1 MDGILVVNKP
11 QGWTSH
17 DVVGHIRRLT
27 HQKRVGHAGTLDP
40 MATGVLL
47 VCLGRA
53 TRVAEYLMDSDKT
66 YRAVV
71 RLGVETDTFDA
82 NGQVVATHPVNVDES
97 DLRTALA
104 RFVGA
109 IDQVPPMYSALKRD
123 GKPLYR
129 LARRGIEVERKPRR
143 ITIYD
148 ITLRA
153 WQSPDATIDVCCSP
167 GTYIRS
173 LAHDI
178 GAVLGCGAHLAAL
191 TRLAS
196 GSFRLEEA
204 VTLEDLEGLGP
215 TEGVRTFGSPRDLRG
230 LLHPLDAALQDLPIL
245 TLDADQARRIVL
257 GQAIP
262 LSEVKTS
269 ASPLLCRAHDASG
282 ALLAIMAFDAAA
294 QVWRPKK
301 MLADATPT

>member
-17 DVVGHIRRLT
+17 DVVARVRRLT

-53 TRVAEYLMDSDKT
+53 TRVAEYLMASDKT

-71 RLGVETDTFDA
+71 RLGVETDTYDA
-82 NGQVVATHPVNVDES
+82 EGQVVATRPVDVDES
-97 DLRTALA
+97 ALRGALQK
-104 RFVGA
+104 FVGE
-109 IDQVPPMYSALKRD
+109 IDQVPPMYSALKRE
-123 GKPLYR
+123 GKPLYK
-129 LARRGIEVERKPRR
+129 LARQGVEVERAARR
-143 ITIYD
+143 VTIHD
-148 ITLRA
+148 ITLREFM
-153 WQSPDATIDVCCSP
+153 SPDVTIDVRCSP

-173 LAHDI
+173 LAHDV
-178 GAVLGCGAHLAAL
+178 GAALRGACGAHLTAL

-196 GSFRLEEA
+196 GSFTLDDA
-204 VTLEDLEGLGP
+204 VRLEDL
-215 TEGVRTFGSPRDLRG
+215 TDLENLSG
-230 LLHPLDAALQDLPIL
+230 LLRPLDAALQALPAV
-245 TLDADQARRIVL
+245 TLDAEAARRIVM

-262 LSEVKTS
+262 
-269 ASPLLCRAHDASG
+269 ASRVEALGGGSLRRAYDVNG
-282 ALLAIMAFDAAA
+282 ALLAIVTCDSAA

-301 MLADATPT
+301 VLADEDRL

>member
-11 QGWTSH
+11 KGWTSH
-17 DVVGHIRRLT
+17 DVVGRIRRLA

-82 NGQVVATHPVNVDES
+82 DGQVVATHPVNVDES
-97 DLRTALA
+97 DLRAALA

-123 GKPLYR
+123 GKPLYQ
-129 LARRGIEVERKPRR
+129 LARQGIEVERKPRR

-148 ITLRA
+148 IALRA
-153 WQSPDATIDVCCSP
+153 WQPPDATIDVRCSS
-167 GTYIRS
+167 GTYVRS

-178 GAVLGCGAHLAAL
+178 GVVLGCGAHLTAL

-196 GSFRLEEA
+196 GSFSIGDA

-215 TEGVRTFGSPRDLRG
+215 TEGWRDLRG

-245 TLDADQARRIVL
+245 TFDADQARRIVL

-262 LSEVKTS
+262 LSEVKAP
-269 ASPLLCRAHDASG
+269 ASPSLCRAHDASG
-282 ALLAIMAFDAAA
+282 ALLAIMAFDAAV

-301 MLADATPT
+301 VLADATST

>member
-17 DVVGHIRRLT
+17 DVVARVRRLT

-53 TRVAEYLMDSDKT
+53 TRVAEYLMASDKT

-71 RLGVETDTFDA
+71 RLGVEMDTYDA
-82 NGQVVATHPVNVDES
+82 EGQVVATRPVDVDES
-97 DLRTALA
+97 ALRGALQK
-104 RFVGA
+104 FVGE
-109 IDQVPPMYSALKRD
+109 IDQVPPMYSALKRE
-123 GKPLYR
+123 GKPLYK
-129 LARRGIEVERKPRR
+129 LARQGVEVERAARR
-143 ITIYD
+143 VTIHD
-148 ITLRA
+148 ITLREFM
-153 WQSPDATIDVCCSP
+153 SPDVTIDVRCSP

-173 LAHDI
+173 LAHDV
-178 GAVLGCGAHLAAL
+178 GAALRGACGAHLTAL

-196 GSFRLEEA
+196 GSFTLDDA
-204 VTLEDLEGLGP
+204 VRLEDL
-215 TEGVRTFGSPRDLRG
+215 TDLENLSG
-230 LLHPLDAALQDLPIL
+230 LLRPLDAALQALPAV
-245 TLDADQARRIVL
+245 TLDAEAARRIVM

-262 LSEVKTS
+262 
-269 ASPLLCRAHDASG
+269 ASRVEALGGGSLRRAYDVNG
-282 ALLAIMAFDAAA
+282 ALLAIVTCDSAA

-301 MLADATPT
+301 VLADEDRL

>member
-17 DVVGHIRRLT
+17 DVVGRIRRLT

-71 RLGVETDTFDA
+71 RLGVETDTYDA
-82 NGQVVATHPVNVDES
+82 EGQVVATQPVNVDES
-97 DLRTALA
+97 DLRAALA

-123 GKPLYR
+123 GKPLYQ
-129 LARRGIEVERKPRR
+129 LARQGIEVERKPRR

-153 WQSPDATIDVCCSP
+153 WQPPDATIDVHCSS

-178 GAVLGCGAHLAAL
+178 GAVLRGACGAHLIAL

-196 GSFRLEEA
+196 GSFTLDDA
-204 VTLEDLEGLGP
+204 VTLEDLTGL
-215 TEGVRTFGSPRDLRG
+215 EDLSG

-245 TLDADQARRIVL
+245 KLDADQARRIVL

-262 LSEVKTS
+262 LLGVEAGAAPCGS
-269 ASPLLCRAHDASG
+269 AGSLCRALDASG
-282 ALLAIMAFDAAA
+282 ALLAIMTCDSAA

-301 MLADATPT
+301 VLADETRT

>member
-11 QGWTSH
+11 QRWTSH
-17 DVVGHIRRLT
+17 DVVGYIRRLT

-53 TRVAEYLMDSDKT
+53 TRVAEYLMDSDKM

-71 RLGVETDTFDA
+71 RLGVETDTYDA
-82 NGQVVATHPVNVDES
+82 EGQVVATRPVNVDES
-97 DLRTALA
+97 DLRAALA
-104 RFVGA
+104 HFVGA

-123 GKPLYR
+123 GKPLYQ
-129 LARRGIEVERKPRR
+129 LARQGIEVERKPRR

-153 WQSPDATIDVCCSP
+153 WQPPDATIDVRCSS

-178 GAVLGCGAHLAAL
+178 GAVLRGACGAHLIAL

-196 GSFRLEEA
+196 GSFTLEDA
-204 VTLEDLEGLGP
+204 VTLEDLTGP
-215 TEGVRTFGSPRDLRG
+215 EDLSG
-230 LLHPLDAALQDLPIL
+230 HLHPLDAALQDLPVL

-257 GQAIP
+257 GQAISVGGVEA
-262 LSEVKTS
+262 LAGT
-269 ASPLLCRAHDASG
+269 LCRAHDASG
-282 ALLAIMAFDAAA
+282 ALLAIMVFDAAA

-301 MLADATPT
+301 VLADEIRT

>member
-17 DVVGHIRRLT
+17 DVVGRIRRLT

-71 RLGVETDTFDA
+71 RLGVETDTYDA
-82 NGQVVATHPVNVDES
+82 EGQVVATQPVNVDES
-97 DLRTALA
+97 ELRAVLA
-104 RFVGA
+104 RFIGE

-123 GKPLYR
+123 GKPLYK
-129 LARRGIEVERKPRR
+129 LARQGIEVERKPRR

-148 ITLRA
+148 IALRA
-153 WQSPDATIDVCCSP
+153 WQSPDATIDVRCSS

-173 LAHDI
+173 LAHDM
-178 GAVLGCGAHLAAL
+178 GAALGCGAHLIAL

-196 GSFRLEEA
+196 GSF
-204 VTLEDLEGLGP
+204 TLEDAVMLENLTGP
-215 TEGVRTFGSPRDLRG
+215 EDLPG
-230 LLHPLDAALQDLPIL
+230 LLHPLDAALQNLPIL
-245 TLDADQARRIVL
+245 TLDADQARRVL
-257 GQAIP
+257 MGQAVSVGGVEA
-262 LSEVKTS
+262 LAGT
-269 ASPLLCRAHDASG
+269 LCRAHDASG
-282 ALLAIMAFDAAA
+282 ALLAIMVFDAAA

-301 MLADATPT
+301 VLADEPRT

>member
-17 DVVGHIRRLT
+17 DVVARVRRLT

-53 TRVAEYLMDSDKT
+53 TRVAEYLMASDKT

-71 RLGVETDTFDA
+71 RLGVETDTYDA
-82 NGQVVATHPVNVDES
+82 EGQVVATRPVDVDES
-97 DLRTALA
+97 ALRGALQK
-104 RFVGA
+104 FVGE
-109 IDQVPPMYSALKRD
+109 IDQVPPMYSALKRE
-123 GKPLYR
+123 GKPLYK
-129 LARRGIEVERKPRR
+129 LARQGVEVERAARR
-143 ITIYD
+143 VTIHD
-148 ITLRA
+148 ITLREFM
-153 WQSPDATIDVCCSP
+153 SPDVTIDVRCSP

-173 LAHDI
+173 LAHDV
-178 GAVLGCGAHLAAL
+178 GAALRGACGAHLTAL

-196 GSFRLEEA
+196 GSFTLDDA
-204 VTLEDLEGLGP
+204 VRLEDL
-215 TEGVRTFGSPRDLRG
+215 TDLENLSG
-230 LLHPLDAALQDLPIL
+230 LLRPLDAALQALPAV
-245 TLDADQARRIVL
+245 TLDAEAARRIVM

-262 LSEVKTS
+262 
-269 ASPLLCRAHDASG
+269 ASRVEALTGSLYRAYDTG
-282 ALLAIMAFDAAA
+282 GVLLAVVACNSAE

-301 MLADATPT
+301 VLIAS

>member
-17 DVVGHIRRLT
+17 DVVARVRRLT

-53 TRVAEYLMDSDKT
+53 TRVAEYLMASDKT

-71 RLGVETDTFDA
+71 RLGVETDTYDA
-82 NGQVVATHPVNVDES
+82 EGQVVATRPVDVDES
-97 DLRTALA
+97 ALRGALQK
-104 RFVGA
+104 FVGE
-109 IDQVPPMYSALKRD
+109 IDQVPPMYSALKRK
-123 GKPLYR
+123 GKPLYK
-129 LARRGIEVERKPRR
+129 LARQGVEVERAARR
-143 ITIYD
+143 VTIHD
-148 ITLRA
+148 ITLREFM
-153 WQSPDATIDVCCSP
+153 SPDVTIDVRCSP

-173 LAHDI
+173 LAHDV
-178 GAVLGCGAHLAAL
+178 GAALRGACGAHLTAL

-196 GSFRLEEA
+196 GSFTLDDA
-204 VTLEDLEGLGP
+204 VRLEDL
-215 TEGVRTFGSPRDLRG
+215 TDLENLSG
-230 LLHPLDAALQDLPIL
+230 LLRPLDAALQALPAV
-245 TLDADQARRIVL
+245 TLDAEAARRIVM

-262 LSEVKTS
+262 
-269 ASPLLCRAHDASG
+269 ASRVEALGGGSLRRAYDVNG
-282 ALLAIMAFDAAA
+282 ALLAIVTCDSAA

-301 MLADATPT
+301 VLADEDRL

>member
-17 DVVGHIRRLT
+17 DVVGRIRRLT

-71 RLGVETDTFDA
+71 RLGVETDTYDA
-82 NGQVVATHPVNVDES
+82 EGQVVATHPVNVDKS
-97 DLRTALA
+97 DFRTALA
-104 RFVGA
+104 HFVGE

-123 GKPLYR
+123 GKPLYK
-129 LARRGIEVERKPRR
+129 LARQGIKVEREPRR
-143 ITIYD
+143 IRIHD
-148 ITLRA
+148 IALRA
-153 WQSPDATIDVCCSP
+153 WQPPDATIDVRCSS

-178 GAVLGCGAHLAAL
+178 GAALGCGAHLIAL

-196 GSFRLEEA
+196 GSFTLDDA
-204 VTLEDLEGLGP
+204 VTLEDLEGLQ
-215 TEGVRTFGSPRDLRG
+215 DLRG
-230 LLHPLDAALQDLPIL
+230 LLHPLDTALQDLPIL
-245 TLDADQARRIVL
+245 TLDADHARQVL
-257 GQAIP
+257 MGQAVSVGGIEAGAAP
-262 LSEVKTS
+262 CGS
-269 ASPLLCRAHDASG
+269 AGPSLCRAYDASG
-282 ALLAIMAFDAAA
+282 TLLAIMVFDVAA

-301 MLADATPT
+301 VLADEIRT